1 MDIATRLKFL
11 REKNGIS
18 VYKLSKLSEVSSTYI
33 HEIESGEKQ
42 PTVLILK
49 KICDALDISLS
60 AFFSPLDNSATVT
73 EPPSIYKYDM
83 LTPEL
88 MALIKSV
95 SDLSPEQIIKL
106 NEFIKS
112 MK

>member
-1 MDIATRLKFL
+1 MDIDTRLKFL

-49 KICDALDISLS
+49 KICDALNISLS
-60 AFFSPLDNSATVT
+60 AFFRPLDNSNEVT
-73 EPPSIYKYDM
+73 ESPLTYEYDM

-88 MALIKSV
+88 IELIKSARN
-95 SDLSPEQIIKL
+95 LSPEQIMKL

-112 MK
+112 IK

>member
-1 MDIATRLKFL
+1 MDIDTRLKFL

-49 KICDALDISLS
+49 KICDALNISLS
-60 AFFSPLDNSATVT
+60 AFFRPLDNHAKVEEPLSAY
-73 EPPSIYKYDM
+73 EYDM

-88 MALIKSV
+88 MELIESARN
-95 SDLSPEQIIKL
+95 LSPEQIKLFTKLMETIK
-106 NEFIKS
+106 
-112 MK
+112 

>member
-1 MDIATRLKFL
+1 MNIATRLKFL

-49 KICDALDISLS
+49 KICDALGISLS
-60 AFFSPLDNSATVT
+60 AFFRPFDNYAKAA
-73 EPPSIYKYDM
+73 EPPIIYEYDM

-88 MALIKSV
+88 IELIKSV
-95 SDLSPEQIIKL
+95 RDLSPEQLIKL